1 MALNRKTGRMRVNPC
16 PAFCFLEGVLAHDI
30 TTALVHEHEI
40 AKNTDFQHGFE
51 SLIRNAAILD
61 RMLVSTDIDY
71 LVGGGVRP
79 GTAAVGIQI
88 EKMWGNGLLLDLP
101 IYNKQLT
108 PLIPITP
115 PASDTRID
123 TVQARGFFEAYDN
136 QRRAFYNSDTETGQF
151 FDVSTKERLIIQYQ
165 VKHGVAGTDVAPEA
179 DTGWL
184 KLAEIVVRSG
194 ISVIV
199 ANDVHNVTAIHQGEE
214 NPAWTTQKSRTFLV
228 IPSQELQQLF
238 LAEHTS
244 KGVHGQSVIKKDNI
258 DFGTGTNQVSGKS
271 VPFGENY
278 NTPGSGESFLATDS
292 LWAALIKEIVYRR
305 ANVTSLSEA
314 IAAIGALI
322 SDMIHE
328 APADG
333 RLYGRKNRQWLEIVL
348 PEDEGGDTIKA
359 FKLYSDTQLTITN
372 ALIAERRL
380 KRYDIGLPYITPQS
394 EVYHFDTD
402 FKNQNQSTSIILMY
416 SVAPILV
423 GRDDFNGQIYLSPA
437 MSDIAPYENPGK
449 SIYGNFAITSKI
461 PNADSTIEFWLRFPV
476 VSNIAVLH
484 LKTPKNEELIFMIGG
499 QDIEY
504 GVVGNTGDIPYSD
517 AGDTGDIPYSAATI
531 NNNRLEHTSPKGS
544 EVINMSAVEIYPNT
558 WVHIALVA
566 TEQKFYLFIDNT
578 QFEITKHYQT
588 TGEESDIAI
597 NEGQD
602 TANIDE
608 LTIDRFA
615 ALSIASFVN
624 NTMAHIPYAGL
635 DYTQKWAV
643 LMFDNP
649 NRVVTNLFESEQF
662 RMAVLAA
669 INNT

>member
-1 MALNRKTGRMRVNPC
+1 MAN
-16 PAFCFLEGVLAHDI
+16 DI
-30 TTALVHEHEI
+30 TTALVHEHEM

-51 SLIRNAAILD
+51 SLIRNAAIVD

-79 GTAAVGIQI
+79 GTEAVGIQI
-88 EKMWGNGLLLDLP
+88 DKMWGNGLLLDLP
-101 IYNKQLT
+101 VYNKQLT
-108 PLIPITP
+108 PIIPITP
-115 PASDTRID
+115 PAGDSRID
-123 TVQARGFFEAYDN
+123 TVQVRGFFEAYDS
-136 QRRAFYNSDTETGQF
+136 QRRAFFNPDMGTGQF
-151 FDVSTKERLIIQYQ
+151 FDVNTKERLIIQYQ
-165 VKHGVAGTDVAPEA
+165 AKQGAVGADAAPEA

-184 KLAEIVVRSG
+184 KLAEIVVRPG
-194 ISVIV
+194 ISVI
-199 ANDVHNVTAIHQGEE
+199 AAADVHNVTAVRQGEE

-238 LAEHTS
+238 LSEHTT
-244 KGVHGQSVIKKDNI
+244 KGAHGQSVIKKNNI
-258 DFGTGTNQVSGKS
+258 DFGSGSNQVNGKS

-278 NTPGSGESFLATDS
+278 NTAGSGESFLATDS

-305 ANVTSLSEA
+305 ANVSSLSEA
-314 IAAIGALI
+314 IASVGALI
-322 SDMIHE
+322 ADMIHE

-333 RLYGRKNRQWLEIVL
+333 RLYGRKNERWAEVVL
-348 PEDEGGDTIKA
+348 PEDQGGDAIKT
-359 FKLYSDTQLTITN
+359 FKVYSDTHLTITN

-402 FKNQNQSTSIILMY
+402 FKNQNQTASITLLY
-416 SVAPILV
+416 SAVPILV
-423 GRDDFNGQIYLSPA
+423 GRDDFNGQIYLSPT
-437 MSDIAPYENPGK
+437 MSDFAPYENPGK
-449 SIYGNFAITSKI
+449 SIYGNFAITSKM
-461 PNADSTIEFWLRFPV
+461 PNSDSTVEFWLRLPV
-476 VSNIAVLH
+476 VSNIVVLH

-499 QDIEY
+499 QDIAY
-504 GVVGNTGDIPYSD
+504 SAAGNTGDIPYSD
-517 AGDTGDIPYSAATI
+517 VGDTGDIPYSAATI
-531 NNNRLEHTSPKGS
+531 NNNRIEHTSPKGS
-544 EVINMSAVEIYPNT
+544 EVIDMSAVEIYPNT
-558 WVHIALVA
+558 WTHIALVA
-566 TEQKFYLFIDNT
+566 TQQKFCLFIGST
-578 QFEITKHYQT
+578 QFEVTKHYQT

-615 ALSIASFVN
+615 ALSIASFVS
-624 NTMAHIPYAGL
+624 NTTAHIPYAGL

-649 NRVVTNLFESEQF
+649 NRVATNLFESERF

>member
-1 MALNRKTGRMRVNPC
+1 
-16 PAFCFLEGVLAHDI
+16 LANDI

-61 RMLVSTDIDY
+61 RVLVSTDIDY

-79 GTAAVGIQI
+79 EEAAVGIRI

-101 IYNKQLT
+101 VYNRQLT

-115 PASDTRID
+115 PAGDARID

-151 FDVSTKERLIIQYQ
+151 FDVNTKERLIIQYQ
-165 VKHGVAGTDVAPEA
+165 VKQGVAGADIAPEA

-184 KLAEIVVRSG
+184 KLAEIVVRPG
-194 ISVIV
+194 ITVI
-199 ANDVHNVTAIHQGEE
+199 AAADVHNVTAIHQGEE
-214 NPAWTTQKSRTFLV
+214 NPAWTAQKSRTFHV
-228 IPSQELQQLF
+228 IPAQELQQLF
-238 LAEHTS
+238 LEEHTS
-244 KGVHGQSVIKKDNI
+244 EGAHGQSVIKKNNI
-258 DFGTGTNQVSGKS
+258 DFGTGANQVNGKS

-292 LWAALIKEIVYRR
+292 LWAALLKEIVYRR

-322 SDMIHE
+322 ADMVHE

-333 RLYGRKNRQWLEIVL
+333 RLYGRKNQRWAEVVL
-348 PEDEGGDTIKA
+348 PEDRGGDAIKT
-359 FKLYSDTQLTITN
+359 FKLYSDTQLTLTN
-372 ALIAERRL
+372 APIAERRL

-402 FKNQNQSTSIILMY
+402 FKNQNQTTSIIFLY

-437 MSDIAPYENPGK
+437 MSDFAPYENPGK

-461 PNADSTIEFWLRFPV
+461 PNADSTVEFWMRIPA
-476 VSNIAVLH
+476 VSNITVLH
-484 LKTPKNEELIFMIGG
+484 LKTPKEEELIFTIGG

-504 GVVGNTGDIPYSD
+504 SATGNTGDVPYSD
-517 AGDTGDIPYSAATI
+517 AGDTGDIPYSAAAI
-531 NNNRLEHTSPKGS
+531 NNNRLEHASPKGS
-544 EVINMSAVEIYPNT
+544 EVIDMSAVEINPNT
-558 WVHIALVA
+558 WMHIALVA
-566 TEQKFYLFIDNT
+566 TQQKFRLFIDNA
-578 QFEITKHYQT
+578 QFEISKHYQT
-588 TGEESDIAI
+588 TGEVSDITI

-615 ALSIASFVN
+615 ALAIASFVI
-624 NTMAHIPYAGL
+624 NTAAHIPYAGL
-635 DYTQKWAV
+635 DRIQNWAV

-669 INNT
+669 VNNS

>member
-1 MALNRKTGRMRVNPC
+1 
-16 PAFCFLEGVLAHDI
+16 LANDI

-79 GTAAVGIQI
+79 GTTAVGIQI
-88 EKMWGNGLLLDLP
+88 EKMWGNGLFLDLP
-101 IYNKQLT
+101 VYNKQLT

-115 PASDTRID
+115 PTGDTRID
-123 TVQARGFFEAYDN
+123 TVQVRGFFEAYDN
-136 QRRAFYNSDTETGQF
+136 QRRAFYNSDMGTGQF
-151 FDVSTKERLIIQYQ
+151 FDVNTKEKLIIQYQ
-165 VKHGVAGTDVAPEA
+165 VKQGVVGTDVAPEA

-184 KLAEIVVRSG
+184 KLAEIVVRPS
-194 ISVIV
+194 ISVI
-199 ANDVHNVTAIHQGEE
+199 AAADVHNVTAIHQGEE
-214 NPAWTTQKSRTFLV
+214 NPTWTTQKSRTFLV

-244 KGVHGQSVIKKDNI
+244 EGAHGQNVIKKGNI
-258 DFGTGTNQVSGKS
+258 DFGTGANQVNGKS

-278 NTPGSGESFLATDS
+278 NTPGSGEAFLATDS

-305 ANVTSLSEA
+305 VNVTSLSEA

-322 SDMIHE
+322 ADMIHE

-333 RLYGRKNRQWLEIVL
+333 RLYGRKNKRWAEVIL
-348 PEDEGGDTIKA
+348 PEDQGGDTIKT
-359 FKLYSDTQLTITN
+359 FKVYSDTHLAITN
-372 ALIAERRL
+372 AQIEERRL

-402 FKNQNQSTSIILMY
+402 FKNQNQTTSIMLLY
-416 SVAPILV
+416 SVAPILA

-437 MSDIAPYENPGK
+437 MSDFAPYENPGK

-461 PNADSTIEFWLRFPV
+461 PNADSTVEFWLRLPV
-476 VSNIAVLH
+476 VSNIAVLR

-504 GVVGNTGDIPYSD
+504 GAVGNTEDVPYSD
-517 AGDTGDIPYSAATI
+517 VGDTGDVPYSVAAI

-544 EVINMSAVEIYPNT
+544 EVIDMSAVEIHSNT
-558 WVHIALVA
+558 WMHIAFVA
-566 TEQKFYLFIDNT
+566 TQQKFCLFIDNT

-588 TGEESDIAI
+588 IGEESDIAI

-615 ALSIASFVN
+615 AISIASFIS
-624 NTMAHIPYAGL
+624 NTTAHIPYAGL
-635 DYTQKWAV
+635 DYTKKWAV

-649 NRVVTNLFESEQF
+649 NMVVTNLFESEQF

>member
-1 MALNRKTGRMRVNPC
+1 
-16 PAFCFLEGVLAHDI
+16 LEGILVNDI
-30 TTALVHEHEI
+30 TTALVYEHEI

-61 RMLVSTDIDY
+61 RTLVSTDIDY

-79 GTAAVGIQI
+79 GPAAVGIQI

-115 PASDTRID
+115 PAGDTRID
-123 TVQARGFFEAYDN
+123 TVQARGFLEVYDT
-136 QRRAFYNSDTETGQF
+136 QRRAFFNPDTETGQF
-151 FDVSTKERLIIQYQ
+151 FNVNTKERLTIQYQ
-165 VKHGVAGTDVAPEA
+165 VKKGSVGTDVAPEA

-184 KLAEIVVRSG
+184 KLAEIVVRPG
-194 ISVIV
+194 ISVI
-199 ANDVHNVTAIHQGEE
+199 APADVHNVTAIHQGEE
-214 NPAWTTQKSRTFLV
+214 NPSWTTQKSRTFLV
-228 IPSQELQQLF
+228 IPAQELQQLF
-238 LAEHTS
+238 LAEHTN
-244 KGVHGQSVIKKDNI
+244 KGAHGQSVIKNNNI
-258 DFGTGTNQVSGKS
+258 DFGAGANQVSGKS

-292 LWAALIKEIVYRR
+292 LLAALIKEIVYRR

-314 IAAIGALI
+314 IASVGTLI
-322 SDMIHE
+322 ADMVHE

-333 RLYGRKNRQWLEIVL
+333 RLYGRKNDRWAEVVL
-348 PEDEGGDTIKA
+348 PEDRGGDAIKT
-359 FKLYSDTQLTITN
+359 FKVYSDTQIAITN
-372 ALIAERRL
+372 ALITERRI

-402 FKNQNQSTSIILMY
+402 FKNQNQTTSIALLY
-416 SVAPILV
+416 AVAPILV
-423 GRDDFNGQIYLSPA
+423 GRDDSNGQIYLSPA
-437 MSDIAPYENPGK
+437 MSDFAPYENPGK
-449 SIYGNFAITSKI
+449 SIYGNFAITSKM
-461 PNADSTIEFWLRFPV
+461 PNADATVEFWLRLPA
-476 VSNIAVLH
+476 VSNIAVLR

-499 QDIEY
+499 KDIEY
-504 GVVGNTGDIPYSD
+504 SAAGNTGDIPYSD
-517 AGDTGDIPYSAATI
+517 AGDTGDIPYSAATTT
-531 NNNRLEHTSPKGS
+531 NNRLEHASPKGS
-544 EVINMSAVEIYPNT
+544 EVIDMSASEIHPNT
-558 WVHIALVA
+558 WTHIALVA
-566 TEQKFYLFIDNT
+566 TQQKFCLFIGNT
-578 QFEITKHYQT
+578 QYEITKHYQT

-597 NEGQD
+597 NEGRD

-615 ALSIASFVN
+615 ALALDSFIG
-624 NTMAHIPYAGL
+624 NTTAHIPYAGL
-635 DYTQKWAV
+635 DYAQKWAV

>member
-1 MALNRKTGRMRVNPC
+1 
-16 PAFCFLEGVLAHDI
+16 LANDI
-30 TTALVHEHEI
+30 TTALVHEHEM

-101 IYNKQLT
+101 VYNKQLT

-115 PASDTRID
+115 PKDDIRID
-123 TVQARGFFEAYDN
+123 TVQVRGLFEAYDN
-136 QRRAFYNSDTETGQF
+136 QRRPFYNSDTGTGQF
-151 FDVSTKERLIIQYQ
+151 FDVNTKERLIIKYQ
-165 VKHGVAGTDVAPEA
+165 VKQGVAGADVAPEA

-184 KLAEIVVRSG
+184 KLAEIVVRPG
-194 ISVIV
+194 ISVI
-199 ANDVHNVTAIHQGEE
+199 ASADVHNVTAIHQGEE
-214 NPAWTTQKSRTFLV
+214 NPAWTMQKSRTFLV

-238 LAEHTS
+238 LEEHTS
-244 KGVHGQSVIKKDNI
+244 EGAHGQSVIKKNNI
-258 DFGTGTNQVSGKS
+258 DFGTGTNQVHGKS

-322 SDMIHE
+322 ADMIHE

-333 RLYGRKNRQWLEIVL
+333 RLYGRKNQRWAEVIL
-348 PEDEGGDTIKA
+348 PEDRGGDVIKT
-359 FKLYSDTQLTITN
+359 FKVYSDTNLTITN

-402 FKNQNQSTSIILMY
+402 FKNQNQTTSIILLY
-416 SVAPILV
+416 SMAPLLV

-437 MSDIAPYENPGK
+437 MSDFSPYENPGK

-461 PNADSTIEFWLRFPV
+461 PNANSTVEFWLRLPV

-484 LKTPKNEELIFMIGG
+484 LKTPKNEELTFMIGG

-504 GVVGNTGDIPYSD
+504 SAAGNTGDVPYSDVGDTGEIPYSV
-517 AGDTGDIPYSAATI
+517 AAI
-531 NNNRLEHTSPKGS
+531 NNNRLEHTSPKGG
-544 EVINMSAVEIYPNT
+544 EVIDMSAVEIRSNT
-558 WVHIALVA
+558 WAHIALVA
-566 TEQKFYLFIDNT
+566 TQQKFCLFIDNKT
-578 QFEITKHYQT
+578 HFEVTKHYQT

-615 ALSIASFVN
+615 ALANDSFIS
-624 NTMAHIPYAGL
+624 NTTAHIPYAGL

-649 NRVVTNLFESEQF
+649 NMVVTNLFESEQF